1 MMGFALHPDAI
12 ADLDEIHE
20 YINRFN
26 FNSANRVLEEVI
38 NAFQSL
44 SSFPHQG
51 HRRPDL
57 TSRPLRFKVVR
68 NYLIAYAPD
77 KNPIWIVGVI
87 DGRMNPRVI
96 ASILRERE

>member
-1 MMGFALHPDAI
+1 MGFALHSEALT
-12 ADLDEIHE
+12 DLDDIHAFV
-20 YINRFN
+20 NRFN
-26 FNSANRVLEEVI
+26 FNSANRVLEDVI
-38 NAFQSL
+38 SAFGSL
-44 SSFPHQG
+44 SQFPHRGQP
-51 HRRPDL
+51 RPDL

-77 KNPIWIVGVI
+77 KKPIWIVAVI